1 MKSFN
6 TNNIILLPTIM
17 SSDPSLNPDHPL
29 HGFEYIVSDKKGD
42 MYKKNDEFYY
52 LTVACVDG
60 KKEGK
65 AEMKSMDKDKPVCIL
80 TYQNDKL
87 NGECIRIDD
96 KGCQLKCTLKDD
108 ILNGPFSSYDENDT
122 LICQGEYKNG
132 NEVFRE
138 FPSSSKK
145 AAGIAAGIGAG
156 VATGAITHAL
166 GGVAA
171 LLGFS
176 SPGIISGSVAASAM
190 SVTSTTGL
198 GAGLVSAAQS
208 AGALFVNAFGG
219 STIVA
224 AASAAAPV
232 VVAGAVGYGL
242 YRWLKSEK

>member
-1 MKSFN
+1 MGFQYDF
-6 TNNIILLPTIM
+6 IIWH
-17 SSDPSLNPDHPL
+17 HPF
-29 HGFEYIVSDKKGD
+29 HEFEYITSGD
-42 MYKKNDEFYY
+42 NGLVFKKNNLIYF
-52 LTVACVDG
+52 LFIKCVDR

-65 AEMKSMDKDKPVCIL
+65 ALMKLLGEVKPVCIL

-108 ILNGPFSSYDENDT
+108 ILNGPFSSYDEKDT

-190 SVTSTTGL
+190 SAAWTSGVGTGL
-198 GAGLVSAAQS
+198 L
-208 AGALFVNAFGG
+208 
-219 STIVA
+219 A
-224 AASAAAPV
+224 AAVTAPV
-232 VVAGAVGYGL
+232 AVGGAVGYGIYML
-242 YRWLKSEK
+242 LKRNERFLIIDFYIETTMIYRSMF

>member
-1 MKSFN
+1 MGFQYDF
-6 TNNIILLPTIM
+6 IIWH
-17 SSDPSLNPDHPL
+17 HPF
-29 HGFEYIVSDKKGD
+29 HEFEYITSGD
-42 MYKKNDEFYY
+42 NGLVFKKNNLIYF
-52 LTVACVDG
+52 LFIKCVDR

-65 AEMKSMDKDKPVCIL
+65 ALMKLLGEVKPVCIL

-242 YRWLKSEK
+242 YRWLKSEKW

>member
-6 TNNIILLPTIM
+6 TNINTLFSIM

-29 HGFEYIVSDKKGD
+29 HGFEYIASDKKGD
-42 MYKKNDEFYY
+42 MYKKNGEFYY

-65 AEMKSMDKDKPVCIL
+65 AEMKSMGKDKPVCIL

-208 AGALFVNAFGG
+208 AGALFVNAVGG
-219 STIVA
+219 STIMA